1 MTPVEVEYL
10 RRYILN
16 QPSFDITKVPGGA
29 LEVPEDVPSTY
40 ETFSHMPNWYLKSET
55 YFGHRVYD
63 LHGNFFT
70 GRNWLKPLSAVFD
83 NHETAPV
90 GRAGFSDGT
99 DIGSHRITLWSPAI
113 ASLFNVSIYEF
124 GRRFFRHDESNVPL
138 SNRAYPIG
146 FTPIFRFMKYKHGGS
161 HNVHHDASYDYGIV
175 TGPYGKYWLRTTH
188 SVVFFFDTLS
198 SSDGGRLIAYPS
210 IPGRGLHDWTE
221 EEAALYKPERK
232 TLILPTASSAIMFPH
247 EMAHEVEPYYGSGQR
262 RIIRCDLAMAT
273 KL

>member
-70 GRNWLKPLSAVFD
+70 GRNWLKPLSAVFN

-90 GRAGFSDGT
+90 RASIPPKYAIEFSK
-99 DIGSHRITLWSPAI
+99 RVITMNIPYLNEVPSQKDVYVKFLQ
-113 ASLFNVSIYEF
+113 ASL
-124 GRRFFRHDESNVPL
+124 
-138 SNRAYPIG
+138 
-146 FTPIFRFMKYKHGGS
+146 
-161 HNVHHDASYDYGIV
+161 
-175 TGPYGKYWLRTTH
+175 
-188 SVVFFFDTLS
+188 
-198 SSDGGRLIAYPS
+198 
-210 IPGRGLHDWTE
+210 
-221 EEAALYKPERK
+221 
-232 TLILPTASSAIMFPH
+232 
-247 EMAHEVEPYYGSGQR
+247 
-262 RIIRCDLAMAT
+262 
-273 KL
+273 